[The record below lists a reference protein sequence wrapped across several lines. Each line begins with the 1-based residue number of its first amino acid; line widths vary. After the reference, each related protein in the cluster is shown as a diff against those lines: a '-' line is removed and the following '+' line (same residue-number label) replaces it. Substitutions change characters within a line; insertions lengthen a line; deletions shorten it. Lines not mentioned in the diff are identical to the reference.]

1 MMVVVEFAVMS
12 TTIQMITSTTICVVI
27 ITITVVITTTLATY
41 ITFTTTTFSDNYRV
55 VTIVC
60 SGTTPSRRISSR
72 YSVGRIFV
80 LNISIR
86 IHEWCCDYIK

>member
-1 MMVVVEFAVMS
+1 MMVVVQFTVIS
-12 TTIQMITSTTICVVI
+12 TTMHMVVTITSTTICVVV

-41 ITFTTTTFSDNYRV
+41 ITFTTATFSNNYRV

-60 SGTTPSRRISSR
+60 SGTTPSRRISRCSM
-72 YSVGRIFV
+72 GRIIV

-86 IHEWCCDYIK
+86 IHE